1 MESENKQ
8 SGEKEKIEL
17 IFKKILRYDFYVNST
32 NAKASLI
39 IAWNGVVIGTILL
52 KYNEI
57 ISLYENVRFAYYLS
71 TLILLFIGFASVI
84 SIAFVFQVVN
94 PFLTASHNKKDGKS
108 LFFFGSVAKL
118 SFSEYKQKELESTY
132 SDTLSDLIEQ
142 SYVISDGLNKKMNSL
157 QKSIKAI
164 NYQLFFLL
172 LLVLLKGLISY
183 R

>member
-57 ISLYENVRFAYYLS
+57 ISLYANVKFAYYVA
-71 TLILLFIGFASVI
+71 TLFLLIIGFASVI
-84 SIAFVFQVVN
+84 SIALVFQVVN
-94 PFLTASHNKKDGKS
+94 PFLTASHNKDGKS

-118 SFSEYKQKELESTY
+118 SFNEYKQKELESTY

-164 NYQLFFLL
+164 NYQLLFLL
-172 LLVLLKGLISY
+172 LLILLKGLINY